1 MATLSDL
8 KEMREALD
16 ADLVSQADFDEVKRD
31 YLRAKK
37 KASEAK
43 EEALEV
49 EKANLEVKKQ
59 ELRAKKEA
67 LEANKE
73 FQKRELRAKEAFQ
86 QRKSE
91 AELRTYALESIIKHG
106 SSIMSE
112 EQKDDLV
119 RDYVKMSGLDRDA
132 KNDEP
137 DPKRQR
143 PSSEERSAA
152 PPQTATPLAT
162 LPAPAD
168 APTPA
173 SHRTPRPAAAGPSTS
188 GVVIDKQ
195 ILRLLSMSDEQN
207 AGFVRGY
214 GKMSGLDRSE
224 PASKRQRPLADER
237 SAGPPQPLTPS
248 MGTQPTPPA
257 DASTPGGLQDEHSNY
272 SPNYSDDGQDDYE
285 CVEPETAYRCQKS
298 WTHDKDDA
306 LVAALRAG
314 QKALSIRI
322 PGRPARAGKERLC
335 LARKRGFG
343 SPALRKYLKE
353 NPSRLRGPWSV
364 EEDQTFIRAHKE
376 GKTHREISAM
386 LRGRTKDAVSARWLE
401 AKHGRQGSAA
411 LIAYAAE
418 FCKNG

>member
-224 PASKRQRPLADER
+224 PASKKQRPLADER

-285 CVEPETAYRCQKS
+285 CVEPETANRCKKA
-298 WTHDKDDA
+298 WTDDEDDA

-314 QKALSIRI
+314 QSARSIRI
-322 PGRPARAGKERLC
+322 AGRPAGAAKSRLGS
-335 LARKRGFG
+335 ARKRGCG
-343 SPALRKYLKE
+343 SPALRKYFEE
-353 NPSRLRGPWSV
+353 NPSTFCPWSV
-364 EEDQTFIRAHKE
+364 EEDNTFIRAHKE
-376 GKTHREISAM
+376 GKNFKEIAAM
-386 LRGRTKDAVSARWLE
+386 LPGRTRDAVSQRWLD
-401 AKHGRQGSAA
+401 AKHGRHGSAA
-411 LIAYAAE
+411 VIAYAAE
-418 FCKNG
+418 CCKNG